1 MCGNLVGF
9 GLGKMFYIFASV
21 LMLSCRS
28 NNFTVDILTGN
39 INTKGPID
47 REKISTP
54 NDVIQLFVI
63 ATDSGSIPRSNTVTV
78 FVTVLDINDNMP
90 ILAEPIANLT
100 LLEGT
105 GPGVIY
111 DIKVSFINDV
121 LVLYLYIPST
131 ANVVMGVMVFSLFLS
146 FNRLFI
152 HSKVLLNNFCK

>member
-1 MCGNLVGF
+1 
-9 GLGKMFYIFASV
+9 
-21 LMLSCRS
+21 MLSCRS
-28 NNFTVDILTGN
+28 NNFTVDTLTGN
-39 INTKGPID
+39 ITTKGPID

-111 DIKVSFINDV
+111 DIKVSYINDV

-131 ANVVMGVMVFSLFLS
+131 ANVVLGVMVFSLCLS